1 MQPEITNKRLLK
13 TPLSTIKQAQS
24 PWQLHTPPHTC
35 LFSTMHDSG
44 GDRMQR
50 LVLNLSTPS
59 LFFTDELKL
68 GIEEA
73 KCFQSHCTAYPVMI
87 FA

>member
-1 MQPEITNKRLLK
+1 MT
-13 TPLSTIKQAQS
+13 KQAQS
-24 PWQLHTPPHTC
+24 PRQLHTPPYTC
-35 LFSTMHDSG
+35 LFSPMHDSG

-68 GIEEA
+68 GTKEA
-73 KCFQSHCTAYPVMI
+73 KCFQSHCTASPVMI